1 MSTAILKRLGLS
13 FLIFFCVVSAA
24 QEASTDSTTLPARVL
39 QGYLMVVNV
48 TVNDQGPFDF
58 LVDTGTNTTLI
69 DPALA
74 KQLALQTKDKLHLSS
89 LAKSTDVPRYFL
101 QKFKVGPASV
111 SNLEALAVWH
121 VPVFLVGRT
130 CETRRKHAGHF
141 LHSSEIR

>member
-1 MSTAILKRLGLS
+1 MSRATKGLGLS
-13 FLIFFCVVSAA
+13 FLIFYCFAA
-24 QEASTDSTTLPARVL
+24 AALQGAADTNSTTLPARII
-39 QGYLMVVNV
+39 QGYLMVVSVN
-48 TVNDQGPFDF
+48 VNDQGPFDF

-111 SNLEALAVWH
+111 SNLEALAVSLAQLTS
-121 VPVFLVGRT
+121 F
-130 CETRRKHAGHF
+130 
-141 LHSSEIR
+141 